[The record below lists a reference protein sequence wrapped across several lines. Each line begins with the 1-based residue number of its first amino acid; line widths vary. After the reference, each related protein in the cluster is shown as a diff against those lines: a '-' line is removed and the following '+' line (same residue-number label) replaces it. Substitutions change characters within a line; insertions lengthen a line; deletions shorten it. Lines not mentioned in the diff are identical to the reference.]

1 MDDDQEKMDIGRV
14 LQRGFAGIGANAAGF
29 FLLAVLFAGIPSALL
44 QFLQRS
50 LSERVDAARIM
61 FSGSFVGLHAL
72 GFMATM
78 LCAYILQAAVVRS
91 MADAEAGR
99 PVDIARSLT
108 GALSRILPLLGL
120 LVVTAVASI
129 LVMVVAVIPA
139 ALVAVANGPFLS
151 VVIAA
156 LVMIPTLL
164 TLYIFWSVSVAALVE
179 EDAGVFGSL
188 SRSAQLTRGARWRI
202 LGLMLIVAAAWS
214 IVGFATG
221 RLAGSGASP
230 NLVLVLDA
238 IFAIVSGL
246 INAAMLASLYIEL
259 RTIREGGAS
268 EGLVAVFE

>member
-1 MDDDQEKMDIGRV
+1 MDHDQQKMDIGRV
-14 LQRGFAGIGANAAGF
+14 LQRGFAGIGDNAAGF

-50 LSERVDAARIM
+50 LSERVDAPRIM
-61 FSGSFVGLHAL
+61 FNGTFVGLYAL
-72 GFMATM
+72 GFMATL

-108 GALSRILPLLGL
+108 GALSRIVPLLGL

-129 LVMVVAVIPA
+129 LVVVVAVIPV
-139 ALVAVANGPFLS
+139 ALVAIANWTILS
-151 VVIAA
+151 VVIGA
-156 LVMIPTLL
+156 LVMIPSLL

-202 LGLMLIVAAAWS
+202 LGLMLIVAAAWA

-221 RLAGSGASP
+221 QLAGSGANP

-246 INAAMLASLYIEL
+246 INAVMLASLYIEL